1 MAGDDDDVN
10 NEDDDNDEHILSYED
25 GDIVYDSNGGS
36 VVPDV
41 GKKGDHPGLEPSKQP
56 GTMTASEATPHYHTL
71 PPRYRK
77 HTPC

>member
-1 MAGDDDDVN
+1 MAGDVDDVN

-41 GKKGDHPGLEPSKQP
+41 RKKGDYPELEPNKQP
-56 GTMTASEATPHYHTL
+56 ETMTASKATLHCPTL
-71 PPRYRK
+71 PPRCRK
-77 HTPC
+77 DTPC